1 MLKAHF
7 CLSKIKQYGQTES
20 TERKCIQIDSLL
32 KTGSSLTYLDYFVFY
47 VFVFKFLMN
56 DSHTEFVS
64 FQLMVYLTPS
74 SLVFT
79 DIHKFYSFVCLFLR
93 NQGILLGLHSIF
105 RRDTSVSLLSNFTLF
120 FMRRKW

>member
-20 TERKCIQIDSLL
+20 PERKCIQIDSLL

-105 RRDTSVSLLSNFTLF
+105 RRDNVSILAE
-120 FMRRKW
+120 